1 MVPALPLHFP
11 TNMTNNISAVVVDD
25 EISSRNTLKKFL
37 SMYCPEVSITAECG
51 SVKEALVSIKRCN
64 PDLVFL
70 DIHMPDG
77 DGFDVLQ
84 KVIGFNFEII
94 FITGFDN
101 YAIKAIKYAAIDYL
115 VKPLVAE
122 ELKLAVDR
130 VLKKKNETGHPRL
143 NPVQLQA
150 ASKMSSSTRIAVP
163 DSNGL
168 KIIHLHKLIYC
179 KAEGNYTQFVL
190 TNGKILICK
199 TLKEYES
206 LLPQS
211 PFLRI
216 HNSFIVNLDHVK
228 TYVRGRGGQLEMSNG
243 EFLDVAR
250 NRKQLV
256 LDALTN

>member
-1 MVPALPLHFP
+1 
-11 TNMTNNISAVVVDD
+11 MTNSISAVVVDD
-25 EISSRNTLKKFL
+25 EVSSRNTLKKFL

-51 SVKEALVSIKRCN
+51 TVKEALVSIKHYN

-84 KVIGFNFEII
+84 NITGFNFEII
-94 FITGFDN
+94 FITGLDN

-122 ELKLAVDR
+122 ELKHAVNR
-130 VLKKKNETGHPRL
+130 VLKKKNETAHLRL
-143 NPVQLQA
+143 SPVQPQS
-150 ASKMSSSTRIAVP
+150 ASKLTSSTRIAVP

-179 KAEGNYTQFVL
+179 KAEGNYTEFVL
-190 TNGKILICK
+190 TEGKILICK
-199 TLKEYES
+199 TLKEYEM

-211 PFLRI
+211 SFLRI
-216 HNSFIVNLDHVK
+216 HNSFIINLDHVK
-228 TYVRGRGGQLEMSNG
+228 TYLRGRGGQLEMSNG

-256 LDALTN
+256 LEVLTG